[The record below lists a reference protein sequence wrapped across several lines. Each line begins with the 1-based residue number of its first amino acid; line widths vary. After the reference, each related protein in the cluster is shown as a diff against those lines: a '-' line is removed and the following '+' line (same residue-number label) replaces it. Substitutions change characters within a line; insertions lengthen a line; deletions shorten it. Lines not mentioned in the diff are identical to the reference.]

1 MEEHRI
7 GAVRNQA
14 RQRVALVAMLR
25 QPSARWSE
33 IADDV
38 LDRGDAVAVLHDR
51 LSGGGLFPVGDAE
64 VLLDDAARLIAE
76 WSTNG
81 TSFRT
86 FLDDDYPAQLRDIR
100 EMPPVLFSRGT
111 DAADQRAIAVVGTR
125 RASERGIRIA
135 EAVATDLARREV
147 TVVSGLAAGIDT
159 AAHTAALHAGGRTVA
174 VIGTGIQR
182 CYPAQNRELQDEI
195 AAKGL
200 VLSQFWPDAAPTR
213 QSFPMRNAV
222 MSGYSAATVVVEAPW
237 RSGARIQA
245 RLALQHGRPVVMPK
259 ELLEHDWAQEF
270 ATRPGVRVVGDLAE
284 LLDVVEELI
293 EMMSEAPV
301 SLTGIPG
308 LADA

>member
-1 MEEHRI
+1 
-7 GAVRNQA
+7 VRDQA
-14 RQRVALVAMLR
+14 EQRAALVAMLR

-33 IADDV
+33 ITDEV
-38 LDRGDAVAVLHDR
+38 LDSGDAVETLHRR
-51 LSGGGLFPVGDAE
+51 LGGGGLFPVADADAM
-64 VLLDDAARLIAE
+64 LDDAAQLISQ
-76 WSTNG
+76 WSTG
-81 TSFRT
+81 GICFRT
-86 FLDDDYPAQLRDIR
+86 FLDDEYPTQLRDIR
-100 EMPPVLFSRGT
+100 EMPPVLFSRGA
-111 DAADQRAIAVVGTR
+111 DAPDDRAIAVVGTR

-135 EAVATDLARREV
+135 EAVATDLAHREV

-159 AAHTAALHAGGRTVA
+159 AAHTAALRAGGRTVA

-182 CYPAQNRELQDEI
+182 YYPAQNRELQDEI
-195 AAKGL
+195 AARGL

-270 ATRPGVRVVGDLAE
+270 ATRPGVRVVGDLVE

-293 EMMSEAPV
+293 DMMSGAPV
-301 SLTGIPG
+301 PLTGIPG